1 MGDNKINEHAEPVHE
16 GFRRW
21 AVFMIRFRYVVIC
34 ITVALVC
41 IAAYF
46 AATQT
51 RLDTSVEAF
60 AHAESETQYVLNEYR
75 KTFGDDA
82 IFLVLIKGDVF
93 SIPYLK
99 KLQDLHHALE
109 TLDVELSVDG
119 SPDDGAEKNQAAA
132 KTASGKNSDFDDFE
146 GFGDDDA
153 SDWDGEKTT
162 VVEEVTSILNVRETR
177 RDSGGS
183 LVVGELLDPFPSQA
197 DLSRLKAKITSDQRL
212 VGQVVDTEGR
222 YSAISVRTRKLTDS
236 NAQRVFNA
244 VQEIGAQYSGFGF
257 HVQVGG
263 LPALNAELNRL
274 LTSDLHSIFI
284 WSVVVMFFVLLY
296 LFRHPLGI
304 FPPLFV
310 VIASGLMT
318 VGTLAFIGMRL
329 TMLSNILPAFLFC
342 VGIGHSVHLISV
354 YRDSMAE
361 GRLPHDALAHALAT
375 TGVPIFFTS
384 LTTMVGLLSFHFAS
398 LEAIQEMGYSGAFAV
413 FLAFILS
420 ITFLPATLSFNQK
433 GRFGRVKI
441 NQRDFLDRFLDF
453 CLWSSGP
460 DGREKPV
467 FTDAHHARRRRN
479 LAVMIILVVAGV
491 GGSLQL
497 TVWHNPMS
505 WMPKDVK
512 IKQAFDSIDT
522 HLGGTANIQILIDSS
537 GPNGIKDKDLLNGMA
552 SLQEHIKAY
561 RDPIAGD
568 IVGNGISIV
577 DIVKETNRVMTD
589 DRAADYVIPKTDRGV
604 SDMLFLFENAGRE
617 QLERLVTAD
626 YSRTHMTIRMKWLE
640 ATAYFGLTKHISE
653 GVEAHIPAHAKA
665 RPTGSVYTLVTTIG
679 QMIHDLL
686 ASFGVAFVVITLI
699 MMFLLRSIKLGLIA
713 MVPNLMPIIM
723 IMGIMGLSGIPID
736 MNTLLIASIAIGL
749 AVDDTIHLL
758 HHFRVNH
765 QSSQDR
771 EAALRTAV
779 SHSGRAMVSTTLILM
794 LGFFTYLAADMT
806 NVTRFGFLVG
816 STALL
821 ALLIDL
827 FFAPALIRTFYP
839 LSNDTKESP
848 NV

>member
-1 MGDNKINEHAEPVHE
+1 MGDNKISQRAEPIHE

-21 AVFMIRFRYVVIC
+21 AQLMIRFRYAVIMA
-34 ITVALVC
+34 TAALVC
-41 IAAYF
+41 VAGYF

-60 AHAESETQYVLNEYR
+60 AHAESETQFVLNEYR

-93 SIPYLK
+93 SIPYLT
-99 KLQDLHHALE
+99 KLRDLHRSLE
-109 TLDVELSVDG
+109 KLDIVLSTDG
-119 SPDDGAEKNQAAA
+119 SEAVSPKTDTTPSTQAEDADAF
-132 KTASGKNSDFDDFE
+132 GDFD
-146 GFGDDDA
+146 GFGDDG
-153 SDWDGEKTT
+153 SEDWDGETTT

-177 RDSGGS
+177 RNQGGS
-183 LVVGELLDPFPSQA
+183 LVVGELLDPFPVDG
-197 DLSRLKAKITSDQRL
+197 DLEQLKAKITNDQRL
-212 VGQVVDTEGR
+212 VGQVVDAAGE
-222 YSAISVRTRKLTDS
+222 YSAISVRTQKLTDS
-236 NAQRVFNA
+236 DAQRLFNA
-244 VQEIGAQYSGFGF
+244 IQNLGAQFSTPGF

-284 WSVVVMFFVLLY
+284 WSVVVMFCVLLY

-310 VIASGLMT
+310 VIASGLIT

-361 GRLPHDALAHALAT
+361 GRSAHDALAHALAT

-413 FLAFILS
+413 FLAFVLS
-420 ITFLPATLSFNQK
+420 VTFLPAALSFNRK
-433 GRFGRVKI
+433 GRFGRVELS
-441 NQRDFLDRFLDF
+441 QRDFLDRFLDF

-460 DGREKPV
+460 DSRSAPA
-467 FTDAHHARRRRN
+467 FTKAHRVRKRRN
-479 LAVMIILVVAGV
+479 LTLMVVLVVAGV

-522 HLGGTANIQILIDSS
+522 HLGGTANIQILIDSA
-537 GPNGIKDKDLLNGMA
+537 GPNGIKDKALLNGMA
-552 SLQEHIKAY
+552 ALQDHIKAY
-561 RDPIAGD
+561 RDPIVGD

-577 DIVKETNRVMTD
+577 DIVKETNRVMTE
-589 DRAADYVIPKTDRGV
+589 DRAIDYAIPETNRGV

-626 YSRTHMTIRMKWLE
+626 YTRTHMTIRMKWLE

-653 GVEAHIPAHAKA
+653 GVATHIPENVEA

-699 MMFLLRSIKLGLIA
+699 MMLLLRSIKLGLIA

-765 QSSQDR
+765 QSSHDR
-771 EAALRTAV
+771 EAALRAAV

-839 LSNDTKESP
+839 LSNDKTEIQ
-848 NV
+848 NA